1 LGLGEYRPAGAGASH
16 SGAATMKKRFSIWVR
31 EHGSDHDVELCQV
44 ENNPQPTVKAL
55 HEKRL
60 KLGKGKKIPQ
70 YDFVRVVDNH
80 DKL

>member
-1 LGLGEYRPAGAGASH
+1 
-16 SGAATMKKRFSIWVR
+16 MKKRFSIWVR

-44 ENNPQPTVKAL
+44 ENDPMPTVHAL

-70 YDFVRVVDNH
+70 YDFVRWVDNEQP
-80 DKL
+80 